1 MVHLGN
7 SWDALLA
14 DEFSKEYYQTL
25 RRKLY
30 HEYQT
35 QTIYPDMNHLFEA
48 LKLCAY
54 EDVRVV
60 ILGQDPYIGPNQAH
74 GLAFSVQ
81 KGVAIP
87 PSLLNIYKELRE
99 ELGCTMPSHGDLS
112 SWARQGVLLLNATL
126 SVREGLSNSHA
137 TLGWQIFTD
146 RIVELL
152 SQRKEPMVFLLWG
165 RNAQRKAGFI
175 GPPHLVLESAHPSPL
190 SASRGFFGNGHF
202 ERANEF
208 LNNTYGKEIDWQIYE

>member
-1 MVHLGN
+1 MVKLGN

-30 HEYQT
+30 YEYKT
-35 QTIYPDMNHLFEA
+35 QTVYPDMYHLFEA
-48 LKLCAY
+48 LKLTAY
-54 EDVRVV
+54 EDVRAV
-60 ILGQDPYIGPNQAH
+60 ILGQDPYIGPGQAH

-81 KGVAIP
+81 RGVPVP
-87 PSLLNIYKELRE
+87 PSLANIYRELQSQ
-99 ELGCTMPSHGDLS
+99 LGCNIPSHGNLEG
-112 SWARQGVLLLNATL
+112 WAEQGVLLLNATL

-146 RIVELL
+146 RVVELL
-152 SQRKEPMVFLLWG
+152 AARKEPMVFLLWG
-165 RNAQRKAGFI
+165 RNAQRKAGFV
-175 GPPHLVLESAHPSPL
+175 GPPHLVLQSAHPSPL

-202 ERANEF
+202 RETNAF
-208 LNNTYGKEIDWQIYE
+208 LMKYYGKGIDWQIYE